1 MYEYRC
7 TNCGSDFE
15 KLRPMRE
22 AEEPAECPRCGFVV
36 AQKQWSTCCV
46 TTGGGSGASGGGG
59 GCGAPG
65 SRFT

>member
-22 AEEPAECPRCGFVV
+22 AEDPAECPRCGFVV
-36 AQKQWSTCCV
+36 AKKQWSTCCV
-46 TTGGGSGASGGGG
+46 TTGGGSGASGSGG